1 MTDDQQKIF
10 DEINRSF
17 EEFVKETFGTEL
29 AEGAKKMPPQV
40 SDCVKELL
48 SSCGNGAYPASRIE
62 IKDAGNGIV
71 NALMQIPGYAL
82 FDMAAKVWHGF
93 LDEYWSTIH
102 YKSEHIPEIERLFAE
117 YVKQKGYMEFTLKIE
132 EKFNGEV
139 FWHLI
144 PPPCIKS
151 KADIY
156 VRSGE
161 FK

>member
-1 MTDDQQKIF
+1 MTEEQQKIF
-10 DEINRSF
+10 DEITRSF
-17 EEFVKETFGTEL
+17 EEYVRETCGSEL

-48 SSCGNGAYPASRIE
+48 SSCANGAYPASSIE

-71 NALMQIPGYAL
+71 NALMQIPDYVV
-82 FDMAAKVWHGF
+82 FDMAAKVWYGF
-93 LDEYWSTIH
+93 LDEYGSTI
-102 YKSEHIPEIERLFAE
+102 YYRSEHIPEIERLFSE
-117 YVKQKGYMEFTLKIE
+117 YVKQRGYMEFTLRIE
-132 EKFNGEV
+132 EQFNGEV
-139 FWHLI
+139 FFRII

-156 VRSGE
+156 VRSGQ